1 MGTNRALCSHVHV
14 AADHRSIIIST
25 WVTCDDPPHKV
36 WLIPGQ
42 LTKIVSDCDMVL
54 PLLVSQKT
62 PNTGDTGADDNW
74 ATLKTCSQK
83 FLPAPAACTCMQRQP
98 RTICPWRIRQIWLT
112 QHQEIRTDCDKTRKY
127 KLKNNTKQAAKVSSY
142 EDQQLQSDLCVWWP
156 WIPVWGNTA
165 EGSVLI
171 H

>member
-1 MGTNRALCSHVHV
+1 MAFSGAGPQQNTPDSNTHPQSRSHHFYQRQSLQREKTKEHTLWAAPPGVQTKYYRCSSISQRLVGTNRALCSHVHV

-25 WVTCDDPPHKV
+25 WVTCDDPLHKV

-42 LTKIVSDCDMVL
+42 LTKIVSNCDMVL

-83 FLPAPAACTCMQRQP
+83 FLPAPVCSISPEQYAP
-98 RTICPWRIRQIWLT
+98 
-112 QHQEIRTDCDKTRKY
+112 E
-127 KLKNNTKQAAKVSSY
+127 
-142 EDQQLQSDLCVWWP
+142 E
-156 WIPVWGNTA
+156 
-165 EGSVLI
+165 
-171 H
+171 